1 MIVSALSVYPAAA
14 DLPTGATIG
23 CTLRLV
29 LLLLALMRV
38 LLPRRERT
46 AGSSLDVLASVP
58 HQSLRIARRIFCQ
71 WCQALCHLQ
80 I

>member
-38 LLPRRERT
+38 LLPRRERPPDPR
-46 AGSSLDVLASVP
+46 SFSVNGVRLYAI
-58 HQSLRIARRIFCQ
+58 SRFDSVDS
-71 WCQALCHLQ
+71 W
-80 I
+80 